1 MHTLQKPERNTSLSW
16 PSKMSFNLFELYSM
30 PPNKNSCKHQLIIAF
45 TCFENTCCSKP
56 MKMQKILHQFASL
69 HSISKLCCNRMSLM
83 NAQNIFVS
91 HGPRRSCTSGPA
103 LGKCTGM
110 RDSQRPGTKNKLLD
124 FRSLSLSPLK
134 QVYLAIINH
143 LQK

>member
-1 MHTLQKPERNTSLSW
+1 MQTSIDH
-16 PSKMSFNLFELYSM
+16 SFHMFRKHVLFQTHED
-30 PPNKNSCKHQLIIAF
+30 A
-45 TCFENTCCSKP
+45 
-56 MKMQKILHQFASL
+56 KILQQFASL

-143 LQK
+143 LQKLKEKHAHRMSRLWT